1 MDSRL
6 KVPAFVPGVKR
17 VVACGR
23 MSRQRCNARARITNA
38 QRRQDPPGWPRRP
51 ARTVPA
57 RSLGSPSRI
66 PLPDTKAVPST
77 NDGASQARRPQGAK
91 VAREEV
97 MRFAAV
103 ALAASSLVAPVWAAE
118 EIPVTSKS
126 PEAREQVKRAQVAI
140 DNVHIAEAVAAL
152 KKAIQLDP
160 ELATA
165 HAILA
170 TLSPPAEGRKEIELA
185 QRNVAN
191 LPEAERVRIE
201 GIAAGIA
208 GDNAKA
214 RELQVKLVE
223 IAPGDFRAHMALGTT
238 GLGDRDFAK
247 AQGEFEKAI
256 ELNPQ
261 AAGAYNLLGYTYA
274 GQNQFEKAVG
284 TFRKYAEVVPDE
296 PNAHDSLAEVL
307 MNGGH
312 LAESEAEFQK
322 ALAINPKFAGAWA
335 GIAQTRLL
343 RGDARGADEALQRE
357 KKTDERPIAVLNAE
371 VLVGISKLVQGKP
384 EACWKKLDEVVARS
398 KKEGTGQRF
407 GTPGFKARLMTRE
420 GKAAA
425 AEKIVRADLAQ
436 TDKAD
441 LPAGFRTGIQR
452 FLLGEEVR
460 ASAYA
465 GHADQAAAALEKLEE
480 ATKPVAQVAFNGS
493 VLQNARGL
501 VALARGDAK
510 AAALA
515 MR

>member
-1 MDSRL
+1 
-6 KVPAFVPGVKR
+6 
-17 VVACGR
+17 
-23 MSRQRCNARARITNA
+23 
-38 QRRQDPPGWPRRP
+38 
-51 ARTVPA
+51 
-57 RSLGSPSRI
+57 
-66 PLPDTKAVPST
+66 
-77 NDGASQARRPQGAK
+77 
-91 VAREEV
+91 

-126 PEAREQVKRAQVAI
+126 PEARELVKRAQVAI

-185 QRNVAN
+185 QRNVAT

-238 GLGDRDFAK
+238 ALGDRDFAK
-247 AQGEFEKAI
+247 AQAEFEKAI

-274 GQNQFEKAVG
+274 GQNQFEKAVA

-307 MNGGH
+307 LNGGH
-312 LAESEAEFQK
+312 LAESEGEFQK
-322 ALAINPKFAGAWA
+322 ALALNPKFAGAWT
-335 GIAQTRLL
+335 GIAQTRLM
-343 RGDARGADEALQRE
+343 RGDFRGADDALERE
-357 KKTDERPIAVLNAE
+357 KKIDDRPVAVLNAE
-371 VLVGISKLVQGKP
+371 INVAVAKLIEGKAD
-384 EACWKKLDEVVARS
+384 ECWKKLDEVVA
-398 KKEGTGQRF
+398 KGT
-407 GTPGFKARLMTRE
+407 
-420 GKAAA
+420 
-425 AEKIVRADLAQ
+425 
-436 TDKAD
+436 
-441 LPAGFRTGIQR
+441 
-452 FLLGEEVR
+452 
-460 ASAYA
+460 
-465 GHADQAAAALEKLEE
+465 
-480 ATKPVAQVAFNGS
+480 
-493 VLQNARGL
+493 
-501 VALARGDAK
+501 
-510 AAALA
+510 
-515 MR
+515 